1 MKLKIIKFGGSSIAD
16 AKRIRNITELVKIR
30 SKKSNLAIVVSAIGG
45 VTNILNSIA
54 EKSIKGI
61 SFEKDFYE
69 LISKHVEII
78 NNLFPKN
85 KKKVQGDFD
94 SYVVLLK
101 SQIDNVEAMVSNRS
115 EYFDT
120 ILCFG
125 EIFSSSII
133 SRYFSNC
140 GIPSE
145 QLDSRDVILTN
156 DNFGQAFVHYQKTFN
171 QIRNYLKTK
180 NKIQIITGFIGAN
193 SDGKTT
199 TLGRNGSDYTASI
212 FGAAL
217 NASAIEIWTDVD
229 GILSANPKIVKAAEP
244 IPHMTYEEAMELAHA
259 GASVIFPPSMVP
271 ALYKNIPIYIKNTF
285 NPNFSGSKINNHRS
299 LDNNSVIGI
308 SSLSN
313 ISLVLL
319 QGAGLVSVK
328 GTIGRIFSS
337 LAGENINI
345 ILISM
350 AFSEHSVCFAI
361 KPKYDDLSIRA
372 LRAEFKNEI
381 ARQQIDKIKLEKNLS
396 LVAVVGEGMR
406 QNPGISGRVFS
417 TLGLH
422 KISIIAIAQG
432 SSERNISFIVKK
444 RDANDTLN
452 ILHREFFQK
461 KEQKTHIYLVG
472 IGDIGLE
479 LLQIIRKLKTKNF
492 TVSGIANS
500 KKMLLGKIDLKKA
513 HIDILSS
520 SNNFNFKTF
529 TDKKNIVSKNNI
541 FVDCT
546 ASKSI
551 AESYPEIIKKG
562 FSIVTAN
569 KIANTLD
576 YNYYLQIRALAN
588 ENKSKFLYETN
599 VGAGLPII
607 STLQGLI
614 FSGDK
619 ILEIEGVLSGTL
631 SYLFNNFSAKTPFS
645 KLVKGAKEKGF
656 TEPDPR
662 DDLSGTDVG
671 RKLLILCREVGER
684 MEIDD
689 IKIQSLLPEKSDS
702 ISSIDEFYRHLSKID
717 AKMKRLILN
726 AKKRNEKLR
735 YIAKYKDGKGIV
747 SLQSVKK
754 DHPFFALKGTENI
767 ISIKTSRYYKQ
778 PLVIKGPGAGASVTA
793 SGVLNDIQNCIK
805 I

>member
-16 AKRIRNITELVKIR
+16 AKKIRHVSDLVKIH

-45 VTNILNSIA
+45 ITNILNNIA
-54 EKSIKGI
+54 EKAIKKI
-61 SFEKDFYE
+61 SCEQEFHD
-69 LISKHVEII
+69 LVSKHLEII

-85 KKKVQGDFD
+85 KEKVQKEFD
-94 SYVVLLK
+94 SSLTLLK
-101 SQIDNVEAMVSNRS
+101 SQVENAKKEVFERS

-133 SRYFSNC
+133 SNFFSNY

-145 QLDSRDVILTN
+145 QLDSRKVILTD

-171 QIRNYLKTK
+171 LIRNYFKTK
-180 NKIQIITGFIGAN
+180 KKTQIITGFIGAN
-193 SDGKTT
+193 SDGETT
-199 TLGRNGSDYTASI
+199 TLGRNGSDYSASI

-229 GILSANPKIVKAAEP
+229 GILSANPKIVETAKP
-244 IPHMTYEEAMELAHA
+244 IPYMTYEEAMELAHA
-259 GASVIFPPSMVP
+259 GAKVIFPPCMVP

-285 NPNFSGSKINNHRS
+285 NPNYPGSKIGKQRN

-308 SSLSN
+308 SSLSD

-337 LAGENINI
+337 LAQKNINI

-361 KPKYDDLSIRA
+361 KPKYDDVSIRA
-372 LRAEFKNEI
+372 LRTEFKNEI
-381 ARQQIDKIKLEKNLS
+381 ARKQIDKIKLEKNLS

-444 RDANDTLN
+444 TDAKNTLN
-452 ILHREFFQK
+452 TLHREFFQK
-461 KEQKTHIYLVG
+461 KDEETHIYLVG
-472 IGDIGLE
+472 VGEIGLE
-479 LLQIIRKLKTKNF
+479 LLRIIRELKTEKF
-492 TVSGIANS
+492 IVAGIANS
-500 KKMLLGKIDLKKA
+500 KKMFLGKIDLKRVS
-513 HIDILSS
+513 IDILSS
-520 SNNFNFKTF
+520 SENF
-529 TDKKNIVSKNNI
+529 DLKKFVSKKSLISKNNI

-546 ASKSI
+546 ASKFI
-551 AESYPEIIKKG
+551 AKSYSDIINKG

-576 YNYYLQIRALAN
+576 YNYYRELRVQVN

-607 STLQGLI
+607 SALQGLI
-614 FSGDK
+614 MSGDK
-619 ILEIEGVLSGTL
+619 IVEIEGVLSGTL

-645 KLVKGAKEKGF
+645 RLVKDANEKGF

-671 RKLLILCREVGER
+671 RKLLILCREIGEQ
-684 MEIDD
+684 MEMND
-689 IKIQSLLPEKSDS
+689 IKIQTLLPEKSDS
-702 ISSIDEFYRHLSKID
+702 MPTLNKFFSHLSKID
-717 AKMKRLILN
+717 DKMKKLISN
-726 AKKRNEKLR
+726 AQEKSEKLR
-735 YIAKYKDGKGIV
+735 YIAKYKDGKGTV
-747 SLQSVKK
+747 SLQAINKN
-754 DHPFFALKGTENI
+754 HPFFNLKGTDNI
-767 ISIKTSRYYKQ
+767 ISIKTLRYSIQ

-805 I
+805 S